1 MGKVIYNVEIVQ
13 FLIQQFKDTVD
24 TYGKTKQAVQMFRE
38 QANCLVTGN
47 LNYMTKVQ
55 PADVD
60 FVFRLIG
67 IRKID
72 YIRRWD
78 VTIKRIEQFIY
89 AMNYIVAC
97 KDKSEKCKCLQYMWK
112 TGKITDTV
120 YRYIIELCDLEDAKK
135 IVDARDYSLDASTD
149 RGYGTFGVKLNNDTE
164 HNVQKRRLYQ
174 EAMLRK
180 QIAYADMLKE
190 FSPQGLDDF
199 ANIFLKDQKCQKLL
213 DALNKIC
220 NKPEDV
226 YTDLDVCAMF
236 IEWIAVRGINLNHN
250 KLMVNDWVN
259 DRTLG
264 RYFKIKNNNCQVFVA
279 AGVCEY
285 YNKVFVRMQDPK
297 NKPLDAYKKFI
308 SQLSCACN
316 FSEIM
321 ENVWSE
327 PKETQGF
334 IWNLLF
340 SAKIAIPKN
349 TERREYYKA
358 MNFIDICND
367 EQIYIQFIN
376 CVKSGANIRKL
387 KVVSIDPYLKEG
399 RFKRT
404 VEEYNSY
411 LSKYRLRLLYILEI
425 FDIIRKNE
433 TDKAGVSFFER
444 NNQIIIRKDV

>member
-1 MGKVIYNVEIVQ
+1 M
-13 FLIQQFKDTVD
+13 
-24 TYGKTKQAVQMFRE
+24 
-38 QANCLVTGN
+38 
-47 LNYMTKVQ
+47 
-55 PADVD
+55 DVD
-60 FVFRLIG
+60 FVFRLLG
-67 IRKID
+67 MRKID
-72 YIRRWD
+72 SIRWD
-78 VTIKRIEQFIY
+78 VTIKRLDQFTY

-97 KDKSEKCKCLQYMWK
+97 NNKAEKCKCLQYMWK

-120 YRYIIELCDLEDAKK
+120 YRYVMELCDLGDTKK
-135 IVDARDYSLDASTD
+135 LIDVSDYKLDDSVADCS
-149 RGYGTFGVKLNNDTE
+149 TFGVMQNKLNSDNIS
-164 HNVQKRRLYQ
+164 KSRLDQ
-174 EAMLRK
+174 EYMMRMQIAYDDMLRK
-180 QIAYADMLKE
+180 FDPK
-190 FSPQGLDDF
+190 SLDDF
-199 ANIFLKDQKCQKLL
+199 AKIFLKDSECQKI
-213 DALNKIC
+213 LNKLNKVC

-236 IEWIAVRGINLNHN
+236 IEWLAVRGINLNHN

-285 YNKVFVRMQDPK
+285 YNKVFVQLQNPE

-308 SQLSCACN
+308 FQLNCACA

-321 ENVWSE
+321 ENVWTE

-334 IWNLLF
+334 IQNLLF
-340 SAKIAIPKN
+340 NAKIAIPKN
-349 TERREYYKA
+349 NEHDKYYKA

-367 EQIYIQFIN
+367 EQLYRQFVD

-387 KVVSIDPYLKEG
+387 KVTSIDPYLKEG

-411 LSKYRLRLLYILEI
+411 LSKYRLRLLYILKI
-425 FDIIRKNE
+425 FDLIRKNE
-433 TDKAGVSFFER
+433 SDKAGVSFFER
-444 NNQIIIRKDV
+444 NK

>member
-1 MGKVIYNVEIVQ
+1 MDKVIYNVETVQ
-13 FLIQQFKDTVD
+13 FLIQQFKETVD
-24 TYGKTKQAVQMFRE
+24 TYGKTKQAVQIFRK

-47 LNYMTKVQ
+47 LNYMTRVQ
-55 PADVD
+55 PVDVD
-60 FVFRLIG
+60 FVFRLLG
-67 IRKID
+67 MRKTD
-72 YIRRWD
+72 YIRWD
-78 VTIKRIEQFIY
+78 TTIKRIEQFIY

-97 KDKSEKCKCLQYMWK
+97 KNKSERCKCLQYMWK
-112 TGKITDTV
+112 TSKITDTV
-120 YRYIIELCDLEDAKK
+120 YRYIMELCDLADAKK
-135 IVDARDYSLDASTD
+135 IPDVSDYSLDASTD
-149 RGYGTFGVKLNNDTE
+149 RGYGTFGVNLNNNTE
-164 HNVQKRRLYQ
+164 HNVSKRRLDQ
-174 EAMLRK
+174 EALLRK

-190 FSPQGLDDF
+190 FNPQSLDDF
-199 ANIFLKDQKCQKLL
+199 ANIFLKDLECQKLL
-213 DALNKIC
+213 KKLNKVC

-236 IEWIAVRGINLNHN
+236 IEWMAVRGINLNHN

-264 RYFKIKNNNCQVFVA
+264 RYFKIKDNNCQVFIA

-285 YNKVFVRMQDPK
+285 YNKVFVQLQNPE

-308 SQLSCACN
+308 FQLNCACA

-321 ENVWSE
+321 ENVWTE

-340 SAKIAIPKN
+340 NAKIAIPESNEHDK
-349 TERREYYKA
+349 YYKA

-367 EQIYIQFIN
+367 EELYRQFVD
-376 CVKSGANIRKL
+376 CVKSEDNIRKL
-387 KVVSIDPYLKEG
+387 KVISIDRYLKESG
-399 RFKRT
+399 FKRT

-411 LSKYRLRLLYILEI
+411 LSKYRLRLLYILKI

-444 NNQIIIRKDV
+444 NNQILIRNDV

>member
-1 MGKVIYNVEIVQ
+1 MDKVIYNIEAIQ
-13 FLIQQFKDTVD
+13 FMVQQFKEIVY
-24 TYGKTKQAVQMFRE
+24 TYGKTKQAVQIFKE

-47 LNYMTKVQ
+47 LNYRTKVK
-55 PADVD
+55 PEDVD
-60 FVFRLIG
+60 FVFRLLG
-67 IRKID
+67 MRKTDSI
-72 YIRRWD
+72 RWD
-78 VTIKRIEQFIY
+78 TTIKRIEQFIY
-89 AMNYIVAC
+89 AMNYIIAC
-97 KDKSEKCKCLQYMWK
+97 KNKSERCKCLQYMWK

-120 YRYIIELCDLEDAKK
+120 YRYIMELCDLQDAKK
-135 IVDARDYSLDASTD
+135 IPDVSDYSLDASTD
-149 RGYGTFGVKLNNDTE
+149 RGYGTFGVSLNNNTE
-164 HNVQKRRLYQ
+164 HNVSEIRLYQ
-174 EAMLRK
+174 EDLLRK

-190 FSPQGLDDF
+190 FNPQSLDDF

-213 DALNKIC
+213 NELNKIC

-226 YTDLDVCAMF
+226 YKDLDVCAML
-236 IEWIAVRGINLNHN
+236 IEWMAVHSINLNHN

-264 RYFKIKNNNCQVFVA
+264 SYFKIKDNNCQVFVA

-285 YNKVFVRMQDPK
+285 YNKVFVRSNNSE

-308 SQLSCACN
+308 FQLNGACD

-321 ENVWSE
+321 ENVWTE

-334 IWNLLF
+334 IQNLLF
-340 SAKIAIPKN
+340 NAKIAIPKN
-349 TERREYYKA
+349 KEHDKYYKA

-367 EQIYIQFIN
+367 DELYRQFVN
-376 CVKSGANIRKL
+376 CIKSGDNIRKL

-399 RFKRT
+399 SFKRT

-411 LSKYRLRLLYILEI
+411 LSKYRLRLLYILKI

-433 TDKAGVSFFER
+433 TDKAGVSFFEHE
-444 NNQIIIRKDV
+444 K